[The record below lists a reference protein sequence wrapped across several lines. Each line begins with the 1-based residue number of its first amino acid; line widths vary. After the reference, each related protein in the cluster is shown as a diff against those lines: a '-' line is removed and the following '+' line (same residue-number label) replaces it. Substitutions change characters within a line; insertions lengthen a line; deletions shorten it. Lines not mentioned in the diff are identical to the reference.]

1 MSKLVNV
8 KFKLDAEDKVKME
21 MACDAMGLSMTT
33 AFVIFAKKV
42 GRECRIPFE
51 ISADPIC
58 TENNLKHIKDSMNQ
72 INEGN
77 TVVKTMEELENTQ

>member
-1 MSKLVNV
+1 MWCNGII
-8 KFKLDAEDKVKME
+8 DDNCI
-21 MACDAMGLSMTT
+21 CD
-33 AFVIFAKKV
+33 FYEKV

-77 TVVKTMEELENTQ
+77 TVVKTMDELEKTQ